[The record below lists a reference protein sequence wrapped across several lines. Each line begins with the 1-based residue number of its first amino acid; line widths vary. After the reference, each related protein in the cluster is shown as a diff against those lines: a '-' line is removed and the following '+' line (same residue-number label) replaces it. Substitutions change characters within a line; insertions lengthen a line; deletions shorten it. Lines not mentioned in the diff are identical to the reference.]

1 MQICPD
7 LGQVT
12 QSLLASVSS
21 SVERMLVVT
30 SHGNVRI
37 AGDGTQVLHQ
47 VVHFSPSLVILLL
60 MSGDHSGI
68 LMVELPDT
76 DFP

>member
-1 MQICPD
+1 M
-7 LGQVT
+7 T

-30 SHGNVRI
+30 SHGNVVT
-37 AGDGTQVLHQ
+37 AGDGTQVRSGGS
-47 VVHFSPSLVILLL
+47 FSPPLVILLL
-60 MSGDHSGI
+60 MFGDHSGI